1 MIRFAIVGTGRISDW
16 ILKGALQESRF
27 KAVAVC
33 SRTEE
38 NARRFIENHPEAF
51 AGGGAKIFT
60 DIDDVCSCP
69 QVDAVYI
76 GTPNSTHCPLSVK
89 CLKAGKHVI
98 CEKPLACNAQEVE
111 QMIEA
116 AREGGAVLMEAMISI
131 LNPNFRKVVET
142 LPKIGPI
149 RHYQSS
155 YCQYSSKYGDLR
167 KGIVANSFN
176 PQMGGGALE
185 DIGIYTI
192 YPVVSLFGEPGSIG
206 VSRVTVPSQYG
217 DIDLQ
222 GNINMQYDGMT
233 VSLAYSKAVDCF
245 SPTEI
250 CGEEGNIQ
258 MDAIHIC
265 RKAAFAPHGAPASG
279 RGKLSSFETIS
290 EGLLQDE
297 YYYEFK
303 EFCDVIESG
312 AGESQ
317 INSLSTSLICRQI
330 MDKVKNHS

>member
-1 MIRFAIVGTGRISDW
+1 MIRFAIVGTGRISSW

-33 SRTEE
+33 SRTQD
-38 NARRFIENHPEAF
+38 NARRFIDSHPEAF
-51 AGGGAKIFT
+51 DKDARIFT
-60 DIDDVCSCP
+60 NIDELCRCR

-89 CLKAGKHVI
+89 CLRAGKHVI
-98 CEKPLACNAQEVE
+98 CEKPLACNRDEAM
-111 QMIEA
+111 QMIA
-116 AREGGAVLMEAMISI
+116 AAKEGGAVLMEAMISI
-131 LNPNFRKVVET
+131 LNPNFRKVVEK
-142 LPKIGPI
+142 LPEIGPI

-155 YCQYSSKYGDLR
+155 YCQYSSKYDDLR

-192 YPVVSLFGEPGSIG
+192 YPVAALFGEPLGLS
-206 VSRVTVPSQYG
+206 VSRVTVPSEAG

-222 GNINMQYDGMT
+222 GNIAMQYEGMT
-233 VSLAYSKAVDCF
+233 ASLVYSKAVDSF

-250 CGEEGNIQ
+250 CGEKGNLR
-258 MDAIHIC
+258 MDAVHIC
-265 RKAAFAPHGAPASG
+265 RKAEFAPHGAPASG
-279 RGKLSSFETIS
+279 RGELSTFETIS
-290 EGLLQDE
+290 EGLDHDE

-312 AGESQ
+312 AGESS
-317 INSLSTSLICRQI
+317 INSLATSLLCRQI
-330 MDKVKNHS
+330 MDKIKNRS